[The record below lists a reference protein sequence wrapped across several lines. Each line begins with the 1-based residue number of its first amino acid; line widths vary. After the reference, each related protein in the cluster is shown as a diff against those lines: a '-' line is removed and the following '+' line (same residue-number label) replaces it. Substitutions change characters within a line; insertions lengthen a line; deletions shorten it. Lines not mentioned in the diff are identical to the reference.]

1 MELQNGKLRIKMENK
16 KLEFHILDLHRI
28 CLLRQAL
35 LVGLFLGY
43 SVAAFFLN
51 MYETWPSHLR
61 PVFFGDKDER
71 PARKKREV
79 FGSCMRNRISTQIL
93 YGCNELLDMCVSHGV
108 Q

>member
-1 MELQNGKLRIKMENK
+1 MENLRIKMENK
-16 KLEFHILDLHRI
+16 KLELQKKELIPHLGPSSI
-28 CLLRQAL
+28 CLLRQAR

-71 PARKKREV
+71 PARKKKHV
-79 FGSCMRNRISTQIL
+79 FEKLHEKQDLNADFVR
-93 YGCNELLDMCVSHGV
+93 V